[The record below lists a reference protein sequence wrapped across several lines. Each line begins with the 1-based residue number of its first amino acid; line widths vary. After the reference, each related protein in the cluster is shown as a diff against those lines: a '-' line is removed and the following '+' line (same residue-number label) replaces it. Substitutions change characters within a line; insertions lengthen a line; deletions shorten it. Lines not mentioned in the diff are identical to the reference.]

1 MAKWKKFA
9 NSVKLKLMLRLSE
22 TSGYDNAKV
31 LAFVKANDFLTAS
44 AKISGK
50 VWSDGQEGKRH
61 PMREFQEGGAGYL
74 TTNVIACKN
83 FIDYLQVNND
93 PRIATLFTMADKNAG
108 TYRGAFFGDFDSK
121 EASDGSKK
129 DKDVTYSKALFK
141 EDMDLMIM
149 SSWEVHFYIAEVY
162 ARAGDYGNAK
172 QYYENGV
179 KASLEQHG
187 VTDMTILN
195 KYAAWKA
202 TDKESAIKQIGMPT
216 LIINIL
222 NRFWNVIA
230 LNIRL
235 YTCWILS

>member
-61 PMREFQEGGAGYL
+61 PMREFQEGEAGYL

-149 SSWEVHFYIAEVY
+149 S
-162 ARAGDYGNAK
+162 
-172 QYYENGV
+172 
-179 KASLEQHG
+179 L
-187 VTDMTILN
+187 
-195 KYAAWKA
+195 
-202 TDKESAIKQIGMPT
+202 
-216 LIINIL
+216 
-222 NRFWNVIA
+222 
-230 LNIRL
+230 
-235 YTCWILS
+235 

>member
-1 MAKWKKFA
+1 MI
-9 NSVKLKLMLRLSE
+9 V
-22 TSGYDNAKV
+22 
-31 LAFVKANDFLTAS
+31 
-44 AKISGK
+44 
-50 VWSDGQEGKRH
+50 
-61 PMREFQEGGAGYL
+61 
-74 TTNVIACKN
+74 CKN

-172 QYYENGV
+172 
-179 KASLEQHG
+179 
-187 VTDMTILN
+187 
-195 KYAAWKA
+195 
-202 TDKESAIKQIGMPT
+202 
-216 LIINIL
+216 
-222 NRFWNVIA
+222 
-230 LNIRL
+230 
-235 YTCWILS
+235 